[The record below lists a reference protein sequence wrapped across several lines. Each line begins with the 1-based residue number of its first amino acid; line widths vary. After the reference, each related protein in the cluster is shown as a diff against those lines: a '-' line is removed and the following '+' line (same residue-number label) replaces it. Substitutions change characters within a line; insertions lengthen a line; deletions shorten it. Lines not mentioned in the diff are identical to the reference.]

1 MIALYIIVSLLLL
14 TQIITIIKL
23 RKKLKKQAEVN
34 KIFEKN
40 QQNLSNALTN
50 ILTSLSRQQQ
60 NVEKQY
66 DNIKR
71 IESLIIQKLN
81 PLLDK
86 NQITSELR
94 TKLYNSEI
102 TVNQLRSTILQM
114 TAAIHHILYII
125 RIMLLLDLNWNQ
137 NRLRHS
143 YLIHQ
148 HII

>member
-1 MIALYIIVSLLLL
+1 MIALYIIASLLLL

-23 RKKLKKQAEVN
+23 RKKLKKQYVVN
-34 KIFEKN
+34 KIFEQN

-86 NQITSELR
+86 NQITNELR

-114 TAAIHHILYII
+114 TAAIKRMQKQEKEKKKHDIKPSQK
-125 RIMLLLDLNWNQ
+125 RQRKQ
-137 NRLRHS
+137 NV
-143 YLIHQ
+143 
-148 HII
+148 

>member
-23 RKKLKKQAEVN
+23 RKKLRIQSDVSKTL
-34 KIFEKN
+34 EKN
-40 QQNLSNALTN
+40 QQNLNTTLMNFS
-50 ILTSLSRQQQ
+50 TSLSKQGQGI
-60 NVEKQY
+60 EKQY

-86 NQITSELR
+86 NQITNELR

-114 TAAIHHILYII
+114 TAAIKRMQKQEKEKKKHDVKPSQK
-125 RIMLLLDLNWNQ
+125 RQRKQ
-137 NRLRHS
+137 NV
-143 YLIHQ
+143 
-148 HII
+148 

>member
-23 RKKLKKQAEVN
+23 RKKLKKQADVS
-34 KIFEKN
+34 KTLEKN
-40 QQNLSNALTN
+40 QQNLSNTLTN

-86 NQITSELR
+86 NQITNELR

-114 TAAIHHILYII
+114 TSVIKRMQKQEKEERKHDIKPSQK
-125 RIMLLLDLNWNQ
+125 RQRKQ
-137 NRLRHS
+137 NV
-143 YLIHQ
+143 
-148 HII
+148 

>member
-23 RKKLKKQAEVN
+23 RKKLKKQADVS
-34 KIFEKN
+34 KTLEKN
-40 QQNLSNALTN
+40 QQNLSNTLTN

-71 IESLIIQKLN
+71 IESLNIQKLN

-86 NQITSELR
+86 NQITNELR

-114 TAAIHHILYII
+114 TSVIKRMQKQEKEERKHDIKPSQK
-125 RIMLLLDLNWNQ
+125 RQRKQ
-137 NRLRHS
+137 NV
-143 YLIHQ
+143 
-148 HII
+148 